1 MKKTLKEFL
10 NEVNPYGIPY
20 VNMIKRKTVIVDI
33 PINHNGDCA
42 EVEGVISSDIWCSSP
57 NCFYSQIKLVRQ
69 NTKTDVI
76 CLSKDLHAIYP
87 EKIKRIYERIE
98 GI

>member
-20 VNMIKRKTVIVDI
+20 VNMIKGKTVIVDI

-42 EVEGVISSDIWCSSP
+42 EVEGIITQNIWCDSP
-57 NCFYSQIKLVRQ
+57 NCFYSQIKL
-69 NTKTDVI
+69 
-76 CLSKDLHAIYP
+76 
-87 EKIKRIYERIE
+87 IKQITSVLVFCFINL
-98 GI
+98 IWL

>member
-10 NEVNPYGIPY
+10 QEVNPYGIPY
-20 VNMIKRKTVIVDI
+20 NTIIKGKTVIVDI

-76 CLSKDLHAIYP
+76 YLSKDLHAINP
-87 EKIKRIYERIE
+87 EKIKKIY
-98 GI
+98 